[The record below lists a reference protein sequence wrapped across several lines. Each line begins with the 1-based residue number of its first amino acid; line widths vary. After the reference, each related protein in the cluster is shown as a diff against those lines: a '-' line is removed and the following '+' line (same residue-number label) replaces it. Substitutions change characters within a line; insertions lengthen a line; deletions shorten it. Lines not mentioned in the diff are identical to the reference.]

1 MDFLSW
7 NESMSVNIEEIDNQ
21 HKELIGIINTLYEAM
36 KVAKGYEVLD
46 DVLDK
51 LVDYAHYHFGTEEKY
66 FEKFEFSDSQLHK
79 DEHKKFFD
87 QIVKFKKALTEDT
100 LMNDEGDMILS
111 VELWVKLKHWFANH
125 VLVFDKKYMPLFKE
139 KGLE

>member
-7 NESMSVNIEEIDNQ
+7 SENMSVNIEEIDNQ
-21 HKELIGIINTLYEAM
+21 HKKLIGIINNLYEAM

-51 LVDYAHYHFGTEEKY
+51 LLDYAHYHFETEEKY
-66 FEKFEFSDSQLHK
+66 FEEFEYSDSQLHK

-87 QIVKFKKALTEDT
+87 QIVKFKKALTGDKLT
-100 LMNDEGDMILS
+100 NDEGDMILS
-111 VELWVKLKHWFANH
+111 VELWVTLKQWFANH

>member
-7 NESMSVNIEEIDNQ
+7 SENMSVNIEEIDNQ
-21 HKELIGIINTLYEAM
+21 HKKLIGIINNLYEAM

-51 LVDYAHYHFGTEEKY
+51 LLDYAHYHFETEEKY
-66 FEKFEFSDSQLHK
+66 FEEFEYSDSQLHMN
-79 DEHKKFFD
+79 EHKNFFD
-87 QIVKFKKALTEDT
+87 QIVKFKKALTGDT
-100 LMNDEGDMILS
+100 LMNDEGDIILS
-111 VELWVKLKHWFANH
+111 VELWVTLKQWFANH

>member
-7 NESMSVNIEEIDNQ
+7 NENMSVNIEEIDNQ

-46 DVLDK
+46 DVLNK
-51 LVDYAHYHFGTEEKY
+51 LVDYAHYHFVTEEIY
-66 FEKFEFSDSQLHK
+66 FEKFEYSDSQLHK

-87 QIVKFKKALTEDT
+87 KIVKFKKALTKDT
-100 LMNDEGDMILS
+100 WMTEEGDMILS
-111 VELWVKLKHWFANH
+111 AELFVALKQWFPNH

-139 KGLE
+139 KGLK

>member
-21 HKELIGIINTLYEAM
+21 HKEFIGIINTLFEAM

-46 DVLDK
+46 DVLNK
-51 LVDYAHYHFGTEEKY
+51 LVDYAHYHFNTEEKY
-66 FEKFEFSDSQLHK
+66 FEKFEYSDSQLHK
-79 DEHKKFFD
+79 VEHKKFFD
-87 QIVKFKKALTEDT
+87 KIVKFKKALTKDT
-100 LMNDEGDMILS
+100 WMTDEGDMILA
-111 VELWVKLKHWFANH
+111 VELFVTLRNWFANH